1 MKTNKD
7 PFTQR
12 TIWDKR
18 DPVEDRIQNIFWY
31 MYSLGMPSWL
41 TPTGAI
47 SKTTKAIS
55 GKPRPTG
62 EPADT
67 IPQALLRFVGVNV
80 YGIDTEDSRTRNI
93 KRMRQDIQNI
103 KQRLSYS
110 QADKNLTEEEKE
122 RQRVR
127 YMQLLIEKKNLL
139 QQYKIDTAIPR
150 SVLERESKLQ

>member
-1 MKTNKD
+1 M
-7 PFTQR
+7 
-12 TIWDKR
+12 
-18 DPVEDRIQNIFWY
+18 
-31 MYSLGMPSWL
+31 
-41 TPTGAI
+41 
-47 SKTTKAIS
+47 
-55 GKPRPTG
+55 
-62 EPADT
+62 
-67 IPQALLRFVGVNV
+67 

-93 KRMRQDIQNI
+93 KRMRQEIQNI